1 MVQVYK
7 GGTTISFM
15 SKDKH
20 IPQGYKD
27 SSLGIIPKEWEV
39 KRLGELC
46 TKIGSGVTPRGGQ
59 NVYLSQ
65 GRPFLR
71 SQNVANGYLL
81 LDDVVFIDEI
91 THQKQKSTEIELDD
105 VLLNITGASIGRS
118 AVATSEIVGGN
129 VNQHV
134 CIIRLKDKTLSY
146 YICAFLL
153 SYIGQKQIDS
163 YQAGGNREGLNY
175 DQIASFK
182 IFIPSSKEIIQIWN
196 FLSLWDTAI
205 EKQSEL
211 IEKLKLRKRAL
222 MQQLLTGKK
231 RLPGFSGEWK
241 RIKLGDIA
249 ERITRK
255 NEEDNKNVVT
265 ISAQRGFVVQTDF
278 FNKSVASETLDNYY
292 LVHKD
297 EFCYNK
303 SYSNGYPMGAIKR
316 LTAFD
321 KAVVTTL
328 YICFRLKES
337 SNINIDFFEQ
347 YCESGIFNKE
357 LVKVANEGGR
367 AHGLLNVTPSDFFN
381 MHMKIPSI
389 EEQNA
394 IATVLFNADKE
405 IELANKKLNN
415 LQSQKRGLMQQ
426 LLTGK
431 IRTTNFE

>member
-1 MVQVYK
+1 MNK
-7 GGTTISFM
+7 N
-15 SKDKH
+15 KH

-27 SSLGIIPKEWEV
+27 SPLGIIPKEWEV
-39 KRLGELC
+39 KRLGEIC
-46 TKIGSGVTPRGGQ
+46 TFHNGRAYSQKELLPYGKYRVLRVGNFFTNSSWYYSNLELEDTKYANNGDLLYAWSASFGPRFWKGERIIYHYHIWKIDNFINISNT
-59 NVYLSQ
+59 YLYM
-65 GRPFLR
+65 FL
-71 SQNVANGYLL
+71 LF
-81 LDDVVFIDEI
+81 D
-91 THQKQKSTEIELDD
+91 
-105 VLLNITGASIGRS
+105 ASKL
-118 AVATSEIVGGN
+118 
-129 VNQHV
+129 Q
-134 CIIRLKDKTLSY
+134 KTLQGGTMVHVTKENMEKR
-146 YICAFLL
+146 
-153 SYIGQKQIDS
+153 YIG
-163 YQAGGNREGLNY
+163 
-175 DQIASFK
+175 
-182 IFIPSSKEIIQIWN
+182 IPPICEQQHIVSALQH
-196 FLSLWDTAI
+196 WDTAI

-231 RLPGFSGEWK
+231 RLPGFNGEWERK
-241 RIKLGDIA
+241 KLGDIA
-249 ERITRK
+249 ERVTRK
-255 NEEDNKNVVT
+255 NEEDCKNVVT
-265 ISAQRGFVVQTDF
+265 ISAQRGFVIQTDF

-328 YICFRLKES
+328 YICFKLKFLS
-337 SNINIDFFEQ
+337 TINIDFFEQ

-357 LVKVANEGGR
+357 LVKIANEGGR

-381 MHMKIPSI
+381 MHMRIPNI

-394 IATVLFNADKE
+394 IANVLVNTDKE
-405 IELANKKLNN
+405 IELANEKLAN

-431 IRTTNFE
+431 KRIIHK

>member
-1 MVQVYK
+1 MTDK
-7 GGTTISFM
+7 I
-15 SKDKH
+15 KH

-27 SSLGIIPKEWEV
+27 SPLGIIPKEWEV
-39 KRLGELC
+39 KRLGEIC
-46 TKIGSGVTPRGGQ
+46 TFHNGRAYSQKELLPYGKYRVLRVGNFFTNSSWYYSNLELEDTKYANNGDLLYAWSASFGPRFWKGERIIYHYHIWKIDNFINISNT
-59 NVYLSQ
+59 YLYM
-65 GRPFLR
+65 FL
-71 SQNVANGYLL
+71 LF
-81 LDDVVFIDEI
+81 D
-91 THQKQKSTEIELDD
+91 
-105 VLLNITGASIGRS
+105 ASKL
-118 AVATSEIVGGN
+118 
-129 VNQHV
+129 Q
-134 CIIRLKDKTLSY
+134 KTLQGGTMVHVTKENMEKR
-146 YICAFLL
+146 
-153 SYIGQKQIDS
+153 YIG
-163 YQAGGNREGLNY
+163 
-175 DQIASFK
+175 
-182 IFIPSSKEIIQIWN
+182 IPPICEQQHIVSALQH
-196 FLSLWDTAI
+196 WDTAI

-211 IEKLKLRKRAL
+211 IAKLKLRKRAL

-241 RIKLGDIA
+241 RKKLGDIA
-249 ERITRK
+249 ERVTRK

-265 ISAQRGFVVQTDF
+265 ISAQRGFVIQTDF

-328 YICFRLKES
+328 YICFKLK
-337 SNINIDFFEQ
+337 NISTSNIDFFEQ

-381 MHMKIPSI
+381 MHMKIPNI
-389 EEQNA
+389 EEQSA
-394 IATVLFNADKE
+394 IANVLVNADKE
-405 IELANKKLNN
+405 IGLANEKLAR

-431 IRTTNFE
+431 KRII